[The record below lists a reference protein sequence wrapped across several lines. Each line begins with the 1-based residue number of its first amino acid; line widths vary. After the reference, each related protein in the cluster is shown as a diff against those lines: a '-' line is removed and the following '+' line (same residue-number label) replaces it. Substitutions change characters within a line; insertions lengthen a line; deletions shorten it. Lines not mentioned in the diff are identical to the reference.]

1 MKLLALLLVGLIL
14 SPHASGPGQEPTPS
28 DPTAQSKQRPEPKSE
43 QAARAFQGRIVKAG
57 HKLVFEE
64 SLTRAMYQIDDQ
76 DKAKQFQGMNVKV
89 IATMDPNT
97 NLLHIV
103 DITQTEK

>member
-1 MKLLALLLVGLIL
+1 MKLLASLLVGLTL
-14 SPHASGPGQEPTPS
+14 LVHAAVRGQEPTPS
-28 DPTAQSKQRPEPKSE
+28 DPTAQSKQRPEPRSE
-43 QAARAFQGRIVKAG
+43 QAARSFQGKILKAG

-64 SLTRAMYQIDDQ
+64 SLTRTMYQIDDE